1 MLGWSPFKKFPS
13 EDIINEN
20 CTKIE
25 SELLKEDI
33 QEVKYWGTSIVV
45 LRTEKDVE
53 KVINFYL
60 VNKKIRYF
68 KQTISKLFKWFKG
81 IHKDEERHLIH
92 SKRVYAIRPAEPDDI
107 IWENIPMK
115 DKSRSIISFIIYI
128 ICIVLLIPAF
138 FLTEFVISYTP
149 QESSTN
155 LVDSIKIFGIQ
166 LIISVILFLIEV
178 LIEVYILISTTF
190 EKQMTNTDNEL
201 SIIYKMSLLKFLN
214 NCLVPILGNNSRSK
228 WFSKNGL
235 VQQVIILVVMLFIWE
250 IIRIIFNPEFLLKY
264 ALKDNRKV

>member
-1 MLGWSPFKKFPS
+1 MLPKRRMLGWPPFKKFPS
-13 EDIINEN
+13 EDIIKEN

-115 DKSRSIISFIIYI
+115 DKSRFIISFIIYI
-128 ICIVLLIPAF
+128 VCIVLLIPAF

-149 QESSTN
+149 QESSTS

-190 EKQMTNTDNEL
+190 EKQMTNTDLCE
-201 SIIYKMSLLKFLN
+201 
-214 NCLVPILGNNSRSK
+214 
-228 WFSKNGL
+228 
-235 VQQVIILVVMLFIWE
+235 
-250 IIRIIFNPEFLLKY
+250 RIINYL
-264 ALKDNRKV
+264 